1 MSDGLW
7 CADGFHNENL
17 SVNISTVTS
26 AFVKASGDSDP
37 VNDLILNVD
46 GVKKYFPVKSRFLKR
61 RVGWIKAV
69 DGISF
74 AVSKGDLMGLVGES
88 GCGKTTLA
96 KTIMGM
102 YRPDQGHVT
111 FKDRVIAQLS
121 VEEIRKL
128 RREIQYVY
136 QDSAASLDPWWTIGR
151 LLREPLLIHTSLTRE
166 EMEEKILS
174 LLESV
179 GMSREHLNCYPHEFS
194 GGQLRRLGL
203 ARILT
208 LNPELIIFDEPTA
221 GLDVSVQAKIL
232 ELLLQ
237 LKTAFH
243 LTYII
248 ISHNLG
254 LVRMICRQTAV
265 MYLGRI
271 VERGPTEE
279 VFENAKH
286 PYTRILLDSIPN
298 PGEKP
303 KEGRLFLLGEPP
315 SPDCIPSGCRF
326 QNRCPFK
333 VSRCEDEDPPATEV
347 SPGHSVACHL

>member
-1 MSDGLW
+1 M
-7 CADGFHNENL
+7 
-17 SVNISTVTS
+17 
-26 AFVKASGDSDP
+26 
-37 VNDLILNVD
+37 NDLILSVD

-61 RVGWIKAV
+61 RVGWIRAV

-74 AVSKGDLMGLVGES
+74 QVCRGEVMGLVGES

-102 YRPDQGHVT
+102 YPPDEGHVL
-111 FKDRVIAQLS
+111 FKDRIINRLS
-121 VEEIRKL
+121 EEEL
-128 RREIQYVY
+128 RRLHREIQYVY
-136 QDSAASLDPWWTIGR
+136 QDSGASLDPWWTVGR
-151 LLREPLLIHTSLTRE
+151 LLREPLIIHTRLGRS
-166 EMEEKILS
+166 EMDEKVLAILQA
-174 LLESV
+174 V
-179 GMSREHLNCYPHEFS
+179 GMSKEHLDCYPHEFS

-232 ELLLQ
+232 ELLGH
-237 LKTAFH
+237 LKEVFH

-254 LVRMICRQTAV
+254 LIRMISQQTAV

-271 VERGPTEE
+271 VEMGKTENI
-279 VFENAKH
+279 FQDPRH
-286 PYTRILLDSIPN
+286 PYTRILLSSIPE
-298 PGEKP
+298 PGGERKSEKVQV
-303 KEGRLFLLGEPP
+303 LGEPP
-315 SPDCIPSGCRF
+315 SADNIPPGCRF

-333 VSRCEDEDPPATEV
+333 RKKCESEDPFLVEV
-347 SPGHSVACHL
+347 APEHFVSCHD